1 MMRSFSLEYLDW
13 CKKYKHAKT
22 IKETYRRDWVSE
34 FYHSKEWDEEP
45 VDGLEY
51 AICLNMI

>member
-1 MMRSFSLEYLDW
+1 MRCFSLEYLDW

-22 IKETYRRDWVSE
+22 IKQTFNRDWVSE
-34 FYHSKEWDEEP
+34 FYHSKEWNEEP